1 MEELSSTN
9 INDLINDDTE
19 VNDDVVDKILNEL
32 ENTEQDN
39 ISHFDDT
46 MHNVPLHSNIDM
58 ERNIPLHNEHI
69 MNNNSMQENNGSYF
83 RESDF
88 NNLMKDNT
96 SNESESTV
104 KKINS
109 ILNLDVDYNFSI
121 LDFIL
126 KDLKNPIITTIIVLL
141 TNNMLIINII
151 ETLLIKI
158 SNNEFINNIISL
170 VLRSLLSGIIFYI
183 IQILL

>member
-9 INDLINDDTE
+9 INDLINEDTE

-32 ENTEQDN
+32 ENTEQNDV
-39 ISHFDDT
+39 SHFDNT
-46 MHNVPLHSNIDM
+46 MHNVPLHDNQIN
-58 ERNIPLHNEHI
+58 RN
-69 MNNNSMQENNGSYF
+69 MSMQEPIIHNNLVQDNDNYF

-109 ILNLDVDYNFSI
+109 ILNLDVDYNFSV

-141 TNNMLIINII
+141 TNIC
-151 ETLLIKI
+151 
-158 SNNEFINNIISL
+158 
-170 VLRSLLSGIIFYI
+170 
-183 IQILL
+183 

>member
-1 MEELSSTN
+1 MGEELSSTN
-9 INDLINDDTE
+9 INDLINDDTD

-39 ISHFDDT
+39 IIHSFDD
-46 MHNVPLHSNIDM
+46 
-58 ERNIPLHNEHI
+58 
-69 MNNNSMQENNGSYF
+69 NNSMQQPPLEPINEDYVQPSNSYF

-96 SNESESTV
+96 ANETDSTV

-109 ILNLDVDYNFSI
+109 ILDLDVDYNFSV

-126 KDLKNPIITTIIVLL
+126 KDFKNPVVIIIIVLI
-141 TNNMLIINII
+141 TNNIMILNLL
-151 ETLLIKI
+151 ETLLSSI
-158 SNNEFINNIISL
+158 SSSSFLNNNISL
-170 VLRSLLSGIIFYI
+170 ILRALISGIIFYF
-183 IQILL
+183 IQKLI